1 MEKWLIVAMFTQV
14 LLTFIVM
21 YIMGKR
27 RFRAAKQKTIE
38 MKDFLTMDL
47 EKAGTDVRVADRN
60 FINQFEMPV
69 LFFIGCLTAL
79 QVNAVGT
86 VFVAL
91 AWVYVA
97 LRIIHSVIHLT
108 SNTLKARYYSFV
120 VSSFIMLIMWVLILV
135 RIF

>member
-1 MEKWLIVAMFTQV
+1 
-14 LLTFIVM
+14 
-21 YIMGKR
+21 
-27 RFRAAKQKTIE
+27 
-38 MKDFLTMDL
+38 
-47 EKAGTDVRVADRN
+47 
-60 FINQFEMPV
+60 V
-69 LFFIGCLTAL
+69 LFFIACLTAL

>member
-14 LLTFIVM
+14 FLTFTVM

-27 RFRAAKQKTIE
+27 RFRAVKQKTIE
-38 MKDFLTMDL
+38 MKDFLTMEL
-47 EKAGTDVRVADRN
+47 EKAGDNVRVADRN

-69 LFFIGCLTAL
+69 LFFIACLTAL